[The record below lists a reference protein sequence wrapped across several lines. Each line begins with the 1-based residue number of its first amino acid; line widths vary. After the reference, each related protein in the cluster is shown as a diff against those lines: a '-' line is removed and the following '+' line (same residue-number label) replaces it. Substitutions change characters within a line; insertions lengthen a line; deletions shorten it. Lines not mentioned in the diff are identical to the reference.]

1 MSNTDSSSIAHD
13 INGEFF
19 RHLRIAA
26 HVAHAHYWRIEL
38 PSLTLT
44 WSEHPEA
51 VLDGLG
57 VVHDSATVNALMWRT
72 VHPDDVQRVK
82 ELLAHPPADRGSF
95 EFRRIAA
102 DNSIRHFRASY
113 RYFCKDGDTPA
124 HVIGATQD
132 ISNEVQA
139 KRQLEQQAQEM
150 KILHERL
157 ERAAQSSQE
166 GHWEADFVNGKHWCS
181 DVYRQLLGYGPD
193 HDFTT
198 METYQA
204 ICHPDELEGQY
215 HMVMALK
222 DGEAYERTIRLKHAD
237 GTWRWMQVRGTLE
250 RDANGQPMRLTGNIR
265 SVHEQ
270 TLMQKQLDECQQRFS
285 RAIRGTQ
292 DGLWELNLKTHE
304 IWMSPRC
311 AEILGYSAIEVVQWN
326 EHNLASITHEEDIAM
341 VRAALRDTRHGIPCD
356 IEYRMRTKD
365 GRWIWVN
372 VRGTASRDDNDQ
384 TVSISGSLQ
393 DVTAAHEAREKLIRA
408 TTQAE
413 AANRAK
419 STFLANMSHELRT
432 PMNGIIG
439 MAQLLAGTPL
449 NETQREFAE
458 IINSSAQ
465 SLLSIINDILDISK
479 IEASKLSIE
488 HIDMNVREVVEDVAA
503 MMSTQIAGKHLEL
516 IIDIQPG
523 LPEIIKGDPHRIRQ
537 CLLNLMSNA
546 YKFTQQGQ
554 IVISVE
560 SNTADNMPMLQFAV
574 ADSGIG
580 ITAEAISQLFR
591 PFVQADASTT
601 RKFGGTGLGL
611 SIVKRLIE
619 LMGGKIHVTSEPGKG
634 SRFWFTLPL
643 EAVKAV
649 SMVEA
654 DAHRNTYL
662 LVIDDNESQRDALRR
677 QLQFMGYHVDTAA
690 DITTALE
697 FITVASSA
705 QRHYAA
711 IFVDEQLQELETALL
726 TQQRCNELRD
736 SRTQCILLT
745 AINRKRNAEQLATK
759 MDACVLST
767 PLKHRELQKLM
778 QSLCNG
784 TLSSNTASKPLTS
797 KTMDRV
803 ATPPASG
810 DIQAFPGAVLLVE
823 DNVVNQ
829 KVAVRFLQRL
839 GAQVTVAANGD
850 EGVALLKRG
859 NFALVLMDVQM
870 PVMDGYEATRVIRA
884 LPTAKCSVPI
894 VALTANAMPEDRE
907 RCLAAGMND
916 FLTKPLQFDALT
928 VVVQQYCSTAPA
940 HDAQELSDLQ
950 VNTMLDSHGAIS
962 STLESQVDLDKLR
975 LVTGDDVSFLA
986 DLADAYRQTVN
997 DTFNDLQVALATLNR
1012 ADIARAAHKLKGASA
1027 NLCIFTVSELAA
1039 KLENGA
1045 DSLDQAGLQS
1055 QISKLEQH
1063 AQAALTELTHAVE
1076 THKSAA

>member
-1 MSNTDSSSIAHD
+1 MIVSNTDSSSIAHD

-82 ELLAHPPADRGSF
+82 ELLAHPPADHGSF

-270 TLMQKQLDECQQRFS
+270 TLMQKQLDEYQQRFS

-292 DGLWELNLKTHE
+292 
-304 IWMSPRC
+304 
-311 AEILGYSAIEVVQWN
+311 
-326 EHNLASITHEEDIAM
+326 
-341 VRAALRDTRHGIPCD
+341 
-356 IEYRMRTKD
+356 D

-408 TTQAE
+408 TTEAE

-449 NETQREFAE
+449 NDTQREFAE

-488 HIDMNVREVVEDVAA
+488 HIDMNVRDVVEDVAA

-560 SNTADNMPMLQFAV
+560 SNTADNIPMLQFAV